1 MAPADLAEE
10 RRSSRRA
17 AISAAAAATLLFL
30 GWVWSL
36 IVNRN
41 TPDGDRGLLL
51 HFHGHEAELLAIFTS
66 RALAILFLL
75 PVAIHLSRA
84 LRARQDGSNKA
95 LAPTGLLG
103 SVVFGLT
110 TFGVAVALAVISS
123 DYADRSAKT
132 TAAAHDAVHEPA
144 FVVLSILQFAGR
156 LSLGFWF
163 VLASLSAMRVGLLTR
178 FMGVLGAIIGPLLV
192 LFPSPLVDP
201 ILCFWLLALATLFFG
216 YWPRGVPPAWVT
228 GEAVPWPSRAEV
240 LKDTA
245 AETGSP
251 NGEVDAVGP
260 GVRRSEEG
268 EGTPAS
274 AQTARRKRKRR
285 Q

>member
-1 MAPADLAEE
+1 MCEACGSPSGSNSLTSFTETASSASRSPTSDRSLSSRRWSTSSAVDTTSMIVKRPRRIVICESSMLPLFRSSTSDTAATMPGLSRPMADTAKWRTRQAYISAPMAMAPADLAEE
-10 RRSSRRA
+10 RRTSRRA

-144 FVVLSILQFAGR
+144 FVV
-156 LSLGFWF
+156 
-163 VLASLSAMRVGLLTR
+163 
-178 FMGVLGAIIGPLLV
+178 
-192 LFPSPLVDP
+192 
-201 ILCFWLLALATLFFG
+201 
-216 YWPRGVPPAWVT
+216 
-228 GEAVPWPSRAEV
+228 
-240 LKDTA
+240 
-245 AETGSP
+245 
-251 NGEVDAVGP
+251 
-260 GVRRSEEG
+260 
-268 EGTPAS
+268 
-274 AQTARRKRKRR
+274 
-285 Q
+285 